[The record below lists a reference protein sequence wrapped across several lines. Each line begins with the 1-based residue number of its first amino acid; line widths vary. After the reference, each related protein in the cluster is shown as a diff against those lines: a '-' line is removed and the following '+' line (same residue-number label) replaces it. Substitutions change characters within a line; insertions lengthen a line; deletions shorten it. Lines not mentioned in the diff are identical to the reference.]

1 MIIIGKPTDLEKIVS
16 YPMGLIK
23 DVSETVSILC
33 RAYGYQRDIYKDL
46 GGFCFIA
53 EDKADVRFLLDN
65 WNVDLVKDTAELSC
79 LICSYTKK
87 LFVLSSDYCIMV
99 YYRSDIII

>member
-46 GGFCFIA
+46 GGFCCIV
-53 EDKADVRFLLDN
+53 EDKNDIQGLLDE
-65 WNVDLVKDTAELSC
+65 WKIDLLYDTAEFSSE
-79 LICSYTKK
+79 IEGYIKK
-87 LFVLSSDYCIMV
+87 LFILSSDYCIMT
-99 YYRSDIII
+99 YYSSDII